1 VPARLIEI
9 DWPEYGRPDP
19 PPPVTRAALLTRLTD
34 LRAAMAGRGLSHLVI
49 YGDREH
55 FANLAWATGFDPRFE
70 EAILVVPGAGKPVLI
85 AGNEC
90 FDYTLTSP
98 LVAEGDVERVRCAS
112 LSLLSQPRDTPRLGD
127 ILNDAIPADARVG
140 VAGWK
145 YWGAD
150 EVADPARALEVPAL
164 LADLLRARAGAERVE
179 NATDLL
185 MHPAHGL
192 RATVDPD
199 EIAAMEHAN
208 AVASRAVRNLLF
220 ALREGMT
227 DFEAVAAAGLDGA
240 PLSCHVTFAT
250 GARAFQGLSSPTGQR
265 LTRGS
270 PLSFNVA
277 PWGANVCRAGWVA
290 EGPGDLPPAA
300 RDYVEAFAGP
310 YLAALS
316 SWFAAMRPGTAGGA
330 IHAQIQRD
338 LPFETFGVFLNPG
351 HLIHLDEWL
360 SSPILAG
367 SDIPLRSG
375 MAMQVD
381 VIPSHPVYGST
392 RMEEGI
398 VIADADLR
406 AALAARHPGLI
417 ARCEGRRSFMRET
430 IGLDVPETVL
440 PLADTAGIVPPFLL
454 SPRKVLTLR

>member
-1 VPARLIEI
+1 VHARLIEI
-9 DWPEYGRPDP
+9 DWPDHGPVAP
-19 PPPVTRAALLTRLTD
+19 PPPVTHAALTARLAS
-34 LRAAMAGRGLSHLVI
+34 LRTAMAGRGLSHLVI

-70 EAILVVPGAGKPVLI
+70 EAILVLPEAGRPVLI

-98 LVAEGDVERVRCAS
+98 LVAAGEVERVRCAS

-127 ILNDAIPADARVG
+127 ILNDAIPTEARVG

-145 YWGAD
+145 YWGED

-164 LADLLRARAGAERVE
+164 LADLLRDRAGPDRVE

-208 AVASRAVRNLLF
+208 AVAARAVRNLVF
-220 ALREGMT
+220 GLREGMS
-227 DFEAVAAAGLDGA
+227 DFEALAAAGLDGA

-270 PLSFNVA
+270 PLSFNIA
-277 PWGANVCRAGWVA
+277 PWGANICRAGWVA
-290 EGPGDLPPAA
+290 EGPDDLPPEA

-316 SWFAAMRPGTAGGA
+316 SWFAAMRPGTPGGA
-330 IHAQIQRD
+330 VHAQIQRD
-338 LPFETFGVFLNPG
+338 LPFDTFGVFLNPG

-360 SSPILAG
+360 SSPIFAG

-381 VIPSHPVYGST
+381 IIPAHPVYGST

-398 VIADADLR
+398 VIADAELCGV
-406 AALAARHPGLI
+406 LAERHPALI
-417 ARCEGRRSFMRET
+417 ARCASRRAFMREV

-440 PLADTAGIVPPFLL
+440 PLADTAGIIAPWMLA
-454 SPRKVLTLR
+454 PRKVLTLR

>member
-70 EAILVVPGAGKPVLI
+70 EAILVVPEAGRPLLV

-90 FDYTLTSP
+90 FDYTLSSP

-417 ARCEGRRSFMRET
+417 ARCEGRRSFMHET

>member
-1 VPARLIEI
+1 MPARLIEI
-9 DWPEYGRPDP
+9 DWPDYGRPDP
-19 PPPVTRAALLTRLTD
+19 PPPVTRTALLARLGA

-55 FANLAWATGFDPRFE
+55 FANLAWATDFDPRFE
-70 EAILVVPGAGKPVLI
+70 EAILVLPGADKPLLI

-127 ILNDAIPADARVG
+127 ILADAIPAGARVG

-145 YWGAD
+145 YWGPD

-164 LADLLRARAGAERVE
+164 LADLLRARVGPDRVE

-192 RATVDPD
+192 RATVSPD
-199 EIAAMEHAN
+199 EIAAMEYAN

-240 PLSCHVTFAT
+240 PLACHVTFAT

-277 PWGANVCRAGWVA
+277 PWYANICRAGWVA

-316 SWFAAMRPGTAGGA
+316 TWFAAMRPGTPGGA
-330 IHAQIQRD
+330 IHAQVQRD
-338 LPFETFGVFLNPG
+338 LPFETFGIFLNPG

-360 SSPILAG
+360 SSPIFAG

-375 MAMQVD
+375 MAIQVD
-381 VIPSHPVYGST
+381 IIPAHPVYGST

-406 AALAARHPGLI
+406 AKLAASHPGLI
-417 ARCEGRRSFMRET
+417 ARCAARRGFMRET
-430 IGLDVPETVL
+430 IGLDVPDTVL

-454 SPRKVLTLR
+454 APRRVLSLH

>member
-1 VPARLIEI
+1 MPARLIEI
-9 DWPEYGRPDP
+9 DWPDHGRPDP
-19 PPPVTRAALLTRLTD
+19 PPPVTHAALTARLAA
-34 LRAAMAGRGLSHLVI
+34 LRAAMVDRGLSHLVI

-70 EAILVVPGAGKPVLI
+70 EAILVVPEAGKPLLI

-90 FDYTLTSP
+90 FDYTLISP
-98 LVAEGDVERVRCAS
+98 LVAAGEVERVRCAS

-127 ILNDAIPADARVG
+127 ILNDTIPATARIG

-150 EVADPARALEVPAL
+150 EVADPVRALEVPAL
-164 LADLLRARAGAERVE
+164 LADLLRARAGPDRVE

-192 RATVDPD
+192 RAAVDPD

-208 AVASRAVRNLLF
+208 AVAARAVRTLVF
-220 ALREGMT
+220 ALREGMS

-250 GARAFQGLSSPTGQR
+250 GTRAFQGLSSPTGQR

-270 PLSFNVA
+270 PLSFNIA
-277 PWGANVCRAGWVA
+277 PWGANICRAGWVA
-290 EGPGDLPPAA
+290 EGPADLPPPA

-316 SWFAAMRPGTAGGA
+316 SWFAAMRPGTRGGA
-330 IHAQIQRD
+330 VHAQIQRD
-338 LPFETFGVFLNPG
+338 LPFGTFGVFLNPG

-360 SSPILAG
+360 SSPVFAG

-398 VIADADLR
+398 VIADADL
-406 AALAARHPGLI
+406 AATLAERHPALMRRCAARR
-417 ARCEGRRSFMRET
+417 AFMREV

-440 PLADTAGIVPPFLL
+440 PLADTAGIIAPWMLAPRRVL
-454 SPRKVLTLR
+454 SLR